1 MGNNA
6 ILFWSIIIALGLTGL
21 SLVSIA
27 LFSLRNVSY
36 GKVRPVTVVLVV
48 APILLLTVLG
58 FTMQTWA
65 EAGILTV
72 VIMFIT
78 SLLGLLGSG
87 IRSFFL

>member
-6 ILFWSIIIALGLTGL
+6 ILFWSIITALVLTGF
-21 SLVSIA
+21 SLASIA

-36 GKVRPVTVVLVV
+36 GKVRPITVVLVA
-48 APILLLTVLG
+48 APILLLVVLG
-58 FTMQTWA
+58 FSMQTWA

>member
-6 ILFWSIIIALGLTGL
+6 ILFWSIITALGLTGL
-21 SLVSIA
+21 SIVSMAI
-27 LFSLRNVSY
+27 FSLRNVSY
-36 GKVRPVTVVLVV
+36 GKVRPITVVLIV

-78 SLLGLLGSG
+78 SLLGLMGTG
-87 IRSFFL
+87 IRSLFL

>member
-6 ILFWSIIIALGLTGL
+6 ILFWSIITALGLAGL
-21 SLVSIA
+21 SIASMA

-48 APILLLTVLG
+48 APLLLLTVLG

-65 EAGILTV
+65 EAGVLTV
-72 VIMFIT
+72 VIMFIV

-87 IRSFFL
+87 IRSLFL